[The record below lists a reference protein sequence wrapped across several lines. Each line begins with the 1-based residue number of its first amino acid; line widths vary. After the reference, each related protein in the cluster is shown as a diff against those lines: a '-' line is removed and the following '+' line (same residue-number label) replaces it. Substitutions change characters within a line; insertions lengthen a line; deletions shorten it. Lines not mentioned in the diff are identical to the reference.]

1 MKKLLGLVAALL
13 SLPVLAQSTATTGDT
28 DRDVLFVVSS
38 ATKMNNGWDTGFWL
52 AELAHPYLEL
62 TEAGFT
68 ADIASL
74 QGGTPS
80 IDPWSDPRNPW
91 GLATHDMISMGFLHM
106 AEPMAKLT
114 HSLKL
119 SEVDLS
125 RYEVIVFAGGNA
137 AMFDMPTDVSVQNAV
152 RTMWENGRIVAALC
166 HGTSALLNVRL
177 SNGRYLLDGKKLT
190 GFSNAEERLV
200 EETLGVTGLMP
211 FWIEDV
217 VPLRGG
223 RYFAEA
229 PWTPFAMRDGRLV
242 TGQQQ
247 YSGRQ
252 VAEQILEAYA
262 KELGRK
268 KK

>member
-1 MKKLLGLVAALL
+1 MKKLLGLIVTLL
-13 SLPVLAQSTATTGDT
+13 SLPVLAQPSATPGDT

-52 AELAHPYLEL
+52 AELAHPYFEL
-62 TEAGFT
+62 KEAGFT

-74 QGGTPS
+74 KGGTPS

-91 GLATHDMISMGFLHM
+91 GLATHDMISMGFLNM
-106 AEPMAKLT
+106 AAPMAQLT
-114 HSLKL
+114 NSLKL
-119 SEVDLS
+119 SEVDLGK
-125 RYEVIVFAGGNA
+125 YEVIVFAGGNA
-137 AMFDMPTDVSVQNAV
+137 AMFDMPTDPSVRAAV
-152 RTMWENGRIVAALC
+152 RTMWEHGRIVAALC
-166 HGTSALLNVRL
+166 HGTSALLDVRL
-177 SNGRYLLDGKKLT
+177 SNGRYLLDGKKVT
-190 GFSNAEERLV
+190 GFSNSEERLV
-200 EETLGVTGLMP
+200 EELLGVTGLMP

-217 VPLRGG
+217 VPQRGG

-247 YSGRQ
+247 HSGRQ
-252 VAEQILEAYA
+252 VAEHILEAYA

-268 KK
+268 K